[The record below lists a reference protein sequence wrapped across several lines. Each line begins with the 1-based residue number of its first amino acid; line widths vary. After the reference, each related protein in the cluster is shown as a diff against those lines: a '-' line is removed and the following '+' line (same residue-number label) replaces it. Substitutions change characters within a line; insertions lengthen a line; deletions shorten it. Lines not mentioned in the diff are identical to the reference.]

1 MPFRKVMKFGG
12 AALADGPAVERVGR
26 IVRERGG
33 ERPIVVVSAH
43 QGVTSLLDAV
53 ARDAAGGTVDGDRVR
68 IRHKGL
74 LRQLGLDA
82 ELLNRFFA
90 ELASLLEGVR
100 SRGRLL
106 PGERDLVLSYGER
119 MSARVVAHALV
130 RAGLAATPVDAFD
143 LGLTTDSNH
152 GAARPLPGSA
162 PAVRDALRE
171 VPGIPVVTGFLA
183 KDRLGNL
190 TTLGR
195 NGSDL
200 TASLVAEAAGVEE
213 LELWKAVGG
222 MMTADPAIVPDA
234 RVVERLSFEE
244 AGELAAHGADV
255 LHPEALGPARRA
267 GTRVRFLDVSAAD
280 APGTQVVAERGAG
293 GPVGLAARRR
303 LARVTFTGP
312 LADLAASLARHALEP
327 ASLRTSGPR
336 IELLLAPGPA
346 TDGLLAEIG
355 REAHV
360 EKDLALV
367 ALVGRAP
374 AGSRAPGARAL
385 EVLAELGVPVREA
398 QIGPDRASQVFLVG
412 AADLERAV
420 RGLHTALLSP
430 RAAPV
435 P

>member
-1 MPFRKVMKFGG
+1 
-12 AALADGPAVERVGR
+12 
-26 IVRERGG
+26 
-33 ERPIVVVSAH
+33 
-43 QGVTSLLDAV
+43 
-53 ARDAAGGTVDGDRVR
+53 
-68 IRHKGL
+68 
-74 LRQLGLDA
+74 
-82 ELLNRFFA
+82 
-90 ELASLLEGVR
+90 
-100 SRGRLL
+100 
-106 PGERDLVLSYGER
+106 
-119 MSARVVAHALV
+119 
-130 RAGLAATPVDAFD
+130 
-143 LGLTTDSNH
+143 
-152 GAARPLPGSA
+152 
-162 PAVRDALRE
+162 
-171 VPGIPVVTGFLA
+171 
-183 KDRLGNL
+183 
-190 TTLGR
+190 
-195 NGSDL
+195 
-200 TASLVAEAAGVEE
+200 
-213 LELWKAVGG
+213 
-222 MMTADPAIVPDA
+222 
-234 RVVERLSFEE
+234 
-244 AGELAAHGADV
+244 
-255 LHPEALGPARRA
+255 
-267 GTRVRFLDVSAAD
+267 VRFLDVSAAD

-420 RGLHTALLSP
+420 RGLHAALLSP